1 MRQDVIDLAQTA
13 IWDSPLGDPVSVFAP
28 RADVATDAPIWTGA
42 AIRIVPEATDAPG
55 GESLS
60 YQQPIRGF
68 SFRLADA
75 PVLKQKTLIRH
86 AAKVWVVDEIA
97 EAGSDQIR
105 VTVVPV

>member
-1 MRQDVIDLAQTA
+1 MRQELIDIAQDA
-13 IWDSPLGDPVSVFAP
+13 IWQGLGDGVEVFSP
-28 RADVATDAPIWTGA
+28 TADLATDAPIWTGE

-55 GESLS
+55 EGLS

-68 SFRLADA
+68 SFRLAGA

-86 AAKVWVVDEIA
+86 DARVWSVDEIA

-105 VTVVPV
+105 VTVFPVG